1 MSPRSRSIRVTPALP
16 YDLKLSIEIF
26 RSDRDLPTVIG
37 DRLELLVQMGE
48 DCELIDLEQSGD
60 PDHAE
65 LNASTVAR
73 KGRSMPLEVLRD
85 RIERMMNLRLDLI
98 PFYEQVADDPVLGSL
113 VPRLRGLKPSRTPTP
128 FQALV
133 VSIAEQQISLV
144 AAQAI
149 TQRVVQRYGTLLELE
164 GHAIHAFPTPRQ
176 LAKADVGSLKTCGL
190 STRKAEYILG
200 VAKEIDE
207 GRLDLDA
214 LEFHTTEEV
223 VERLRAVRGVGLWTA
238 EMSALRG
245 LSKFD
250 ALPADDLGL
259 RRIISEYYARGKGVT
274 SEQARTIAK
283 GWGPWAGL
291 AAYYL
296 VVASILDLK
305 VESKRAKGYHAA
317 ARKSSRG

>member
-1 MSPRSRSIRVTPALP
+1 MIVRPRKMRISPTAP
-16 YDLKLSIEIF
+16 YDLKLSIVIF

-37 DRLELLVQMGE
+37 DRLELLVQVG
-48 DCELIDLEQSGD
+48 DGCEIVDLEQKGD
-60 PDHAE
+60 TGHPE
-65 LNASTVAR
+65 LTATTVA
-73 KGRSMPLEVLRD
+73 KQGAEIAVGD
-85 RIERMMNLRLDLI
+85 VQAQIERMMNLRLDLN
-98 PFYEQVADDPVLGSL
+98 PFYEQVADDRVLGPL

-133 VSIAEQQISLV
+133 VSITEQQISLV

-149 TQRVVQRYGTLLELE
+149 TQRMVQRFGTRLELE
-164 GHAIHAFPTPRQ
+164 GRIIHAFPSPAQ
-176 LAKADVGSLKTCGL
+176 LAKGSVDSLKACGL

-200 VAKEIDE
+200 IAKEVD
-207 GRLDLDA
+207 GGGLDLEA

-223 VERLRAVRGVGLWTA
+223 VERLKAVRGVGLWTA

-259 RRIISEYYARGKGVT
+259 RRIISEYYAEGKGVT
-274 SEQARTIAK
+274 AEEARTIAK
-283 GWGPWAGL
+283 GWGPWSGL

-296 VVASILDLK
+296 VVASILDMK
-305 VESKRAKGYHAA
+305 VGAGEAKGYHKA
-317 ARKSSRG
+317 ARKPSRG